1 MDPKVNDYVC
11 DGEFIQATMWI
22 LLQTLKEINE
32 NGGVIVEPEE
42 VINATVEFQSESN
55 NYEGF
60 LNLHYKEDVDG
71 YVELQ
76 EMFRKFKTYIK
87 DLQAKFNPTIA
98 ELRGYL
104 KNSRNFKVAK
114 NQKVIINGVET
125 LIRKELVF
133 GISEIKE
140 ESKIVEE

>member
-32 NGGVIVEPEE
+32 NGGVIIEPDE
-42 VINATVEFQSESN
+42 VVSATVEFQSESN

-60 LNLHYKEDVDG
+60 LNLHYKDDVDG

-76 EMFRKFKTYIK
+76 EMFRKFKMYIK
-87 DLQAKFNPTIA
+87 DLQVKFNPTIA

-104 KNSRNFKVAK
+104 KNSRNLKVAK

-140 ESKIVEE
+140 ESEIDEE

>member
-1 MDPKVNDYVC
+1 MEKKKLNDKY
-11 DGEFIQATMWI
+11 
-22 LLQTLKEINE
+22 N
-32 NGGVIVEPEE
+32 P
-42 VINATVEFQSESN
+42 
-55 NYEGF
+55 
-60 LNLHYKEDVDG
+60 
-71 YVELQ
+71 
-76 EMFRKFKTYIK
+76 K

-140 ESKIVEE
+140 ESKINKESEIDEE